1 MPDIDVTDVLDDP
14 MYCQPL
20 TIQRRQEAVIA
31 KGRATTNVVVSDPAP
46 SGVVKPVSDQPLQRG
61 PDQQNLPRLLEVH
74 TPFRLRSASRQGT
87 GEQYQP
93 DRIVW
98 NGDTYV
104 VNKAQD
110 YSPYRPAWSQADPPP
125 PLPPQSPP
133 PS

>member
-14 MYCQPL
+14 MFCELL
-20 TIQRRQEAVIA
+20 TIQRRQETVNA
-31 KGRATTNVVVSDPAP
+31 KGRATTNVVVIDPAP
-46 SGVVKPVSDQPLQRG
+46 IGVVQPVSDQPLQRG

-104 VNKAQD
+104 VNKVQD
-110 YSPYRPAWSQADPPP
+110 YSRYGAGWVQADCSSDVATERPPA
-125 PLPPQSPP
+125 
-133 PS
+133 